1 MDAVTLSLFCKPI
14 GKNDTRF
21 SKIRKYSDTIITI
34 DTIDTNLFD
43 RQNQVNLLLLEK
55 KHYVYIKN
63 LFSIM
68 HYSSD
73 SSDSDRS

>member
-1 MDAVTLSLFCKPI
+1 M
-14 GKNDTRF
+14 NDKEKF
-21 SKIRKYSDTIITI
+21 DYIYKS
-34 DTIDTNLFD
+34 NLFD

-63 LFSIM
+63 LFCIM

-73 SSDSDRS
+73 SSDSSDSDSS